1 MSTELVC
8 KGMNIVLKP
17 FTEDLWLHQ
26 RLKAPVLSPR
36 ASACYTP
43 LQDVESR
50 TMLKNFLHSNDHKT
64 EFERFAASITYTLIY
79 GLRIS
84 TNKEWQI
91 EASHVNLANLDEAG
105 RIGAWVVDFFPI
117 LNHLPALLAPW
128 KKTAEKWHEQ
138 CTSLST
144 RNLSDALLRPGW
156 NWAKDFHNA
165 SEAREMSH
173 TALAWDLDML
183 CEAGVG
189 TTSDVLQIFLL
200 ACIAYPSFLPVAQKE
215 IDAVV
220 GRDRLPDFADLEN
233 LPYIAVI
240 IEETFRWRHILPAG
254 IPHATTQEDIYN
266 GYVIPKGST
275 IVPLFAA
282 MRNDSMLFDAPAEFR
297 PERWLGN
304 AKSQSGNFGYG
315 RRVCPGRFI
324 AKNSLGIAVA
334 RLLWGFEI
342 KAKDG
347 KKVQVDEDMFTT
359 GFVSHPKEFEV
370 VFEVREGRKEV
381 IERECE
387 GGDEDVGR
395 LMDGIKER
403 LVKVGLS
410 PRA

>member
-1 MSTELVC
+1 MSTQLVS
-8 KGMNIVLKP
+8 KGMNTLLKP
-17 FTEDLWLHQ
+17 FNEDLWLHQ

-43 LQDVESR
+43 LQDFESR
-50 TMLKNFLHSNDHKT
+50 TMLKNILHTNDYKT

-91 EASHVNLANLDEAG
+91 EASHASLAKLDEAG
-105 RIGAWVVDFFPI
+105 RIGAWIVDFLPI
-117 LNHLPALLAPW
+117 LNYLPGPLAPW
-128 KKTAEKWHEQ
+128 KKTAETWHAQ
-138 CTSLST
+138 LTSLST
-144 RNLSDALLRPGW
+144 TNLSDALLRPGW
-156 NWAKDFHNA
+156 NWAKDCSRA
-165 SEAREMSH
+165 PEAREMSH

-200 ACIAYPSFLPVAQKE
+200 ACVAYPSFLASAQKE
-215 IDAVV
+215 LDAVV
-220 GRDRLPDFADLEN
+220 GQKRLPDFTDLDY
-233 LPYIAVI
+233 LPYIHAV

-254 IPHATTQEDIYN
+254 IPHATTREDVYN

-275 IVPLFAA
+275 IVPLFSA
-282 MRNDSMLFDAPAEFR
+282 MRKDEVLFDAPAEFR
-297 PERWLGN
+297 PERWLGT
-304 AKSQSGNFGYG
+304 SRTQSGNFGYG

-324 AKNSLGIAVA
+324 AKHSLGITVA
-334 RLLWGFEI
+334 RLLWGFDI
-342 KAKDG
+342 KAKSEQRV
-347 KKVQVDEDMFTT
+347 KVDEDMFTT

-370 VFEVREGRKEV
+370 LFEVREGKREV
-381 IERECE
+381 IEREWE
-387 GGDEDVGR
+387 GEGEDVEK
-395 LMDGIKER
+395 LMDGIRER